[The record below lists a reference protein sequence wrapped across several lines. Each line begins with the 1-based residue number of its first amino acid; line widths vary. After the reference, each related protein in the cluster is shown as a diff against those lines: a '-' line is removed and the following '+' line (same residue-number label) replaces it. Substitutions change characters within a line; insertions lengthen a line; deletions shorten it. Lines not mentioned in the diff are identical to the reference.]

1 VTRGWATAVDGLREG
16 ESAPVVSLVLTRVLG
31 DVVEDSEVLVEEV
44 DRAPGGIKPVP
55 VSLIVSDAEEV
66 ELVVEA
72 TAACRLRDATGD
84 LERSRLLMVANG

>member
-16 ESAPVVSLVLTRVLG
+16 ESAPVVSLVLTVLG